1 MCRPPFSIFREM
13 ITMDNSIK
21 FYKKHLAD
29 IETEMGWCRLDM
41 DSGIDYD
48 YSQDRLDELDR
59 LQKETRLDY
68 FSYRRRS
75 GL

>member
-1 MCRPPFSIFREM
+1 M
-13 ITMDNSIK
+13 N
-21 FYKKHLAD
+21 
-29 IETEMGWCRLDM
+29 WCRLDM

-59 LQKETRLDY
+59 LQEETRLDY
-68 FSYRRRS
+68 FSYKRRS

>member
-1 MCRPPFSIFREM
+1 
-13 ITMDNSIK
+13 MDNSMEFYEKRLEDIK
-21 FYKKHLAD
+21 
-29 IETEMGWCRLDM
+29 TEMNWCRLDM

-59 LQKETRLDY
+59 LQEETRLDY
-68 FSYRRRS
+68 FSYKRRS